1 MKSPNRICRILL
13 PVLTF
18 ALLNNV
24 AAAEPQT
31 LHLLGRPTL
40 EKHLIKLKESDKLWL
55 QHKHTLVL
63 GTSTPDNA
71 PFEIISNDN
80 EFEGI
85 TADFVTYLSDALG
98 VTVIVKRYDSRDE
111 VIAAL
116 KAGELDMVGF
126 ANNLEAQAPELAL
139 TVPYMRDQPVIVTR
153 TDDTAQ
159 ATSELAHTRIAM
171 FDGYLSQHL
180 VHALYPEATVLLYPS
195 NLNAIGAVAFGQ
207 ADAYLGDYISANY
220 LINKNYL
227 NHVHLA
233 DFSSMA
239 EGDFSFAL
247 ARNDTPLLS
256 IINTALEALPLSER
270 MVALKRWSSG
280 NETIQSHRK
289 LQFSDAEQT
298 WIDQHPRL
306 SVAVNDDLAPLSFFD
321 STGNFRGIT
330 ADILARISLRTGL
343 SFDVQYGNSER
354 LLDEVKDGKIDLLA
368 AFISNLDRAKEL
380 AFTRAYLT
388 TPFVLVAGTHVQSNF
403 SLNDLSGK
411 TVSVIKSSSMRRFL
425 ADHYPNLKVT
435 VEDTSVEAMSA
446 AAKGDTDAAIV
457 PLINANYSL
466 EQRFPNQLKIVSTVG
481 TAPARIAFGAS
492 LDSPQLRSIMNKAL
506 MSISP
511 DEMDELSNRWRLEV
525 MPGNSFWAQHGQLI
539 IKGLMIFAGA
549 VLLLFAWVFYLR
561 KLVSQRN
568 YAQTALYDQIEFKH
582 ALVYGT
588 PHPIYVRDHRGRMVL
603 CNDAYLQV
611 VGLKLADVIGK
622 TITELPGLSYDD
634 AQNFHQ
640 EYMKVLRDGEP
651 VMKVRTVSPHSSAD
665 ITVYHWL
672 IPYRGSDGRIAGIIS
687 GWIDISEREVLLKDA
702 QQARYDAE
710 EANRSKTTFFAS
722 MSHEIRTPMNAVIG
736 MLELAIRKSD
746 HGILDRVAIDVAYD
760 AAQNLLEL
768 ISDILDVARIESRQ
782 LVLAPERINLR
793 TQLDCLLSLFQGLAQ
808 QKNLALLP
816 KIDANADVDVL
827 LDTLRFK
834 QIMTNIL
841 GNSIK
846 FTARGEV
853 TLTVEAEPNDDHT
866 QLQVRI
872 VITDTGIGISEQD
885 RQRLFQPFVQGSNN
899 THTARAGSGLGLV
912 ISRELCEMMS
922 GELNLSSTLGEGT
935 QVEISLELPILEPL
949 TDTEIRSVDLA
960 PQPKVLNILI
970 VDDYPANRQLL
981 TQQLRYLGHYTEE
994 APDGSKGLRTW
1005 RNGNFDVIITDCNM
1019 PITDGYDMTRAIRSE
1034 EFERGDKPCLIIG
1047 FTATVHEGE
1056 KQRCLNAGMDD
1067 CMAKPIGLQ
1076 ELSNRLAIFGGG
1088 EVVAIGEPQALSVG
1102 DRIDLRRLKQLTQG
1116 NNASLKVLLKD
1127 LLSSTE
1133 DDLAQLQQQ
1142 LAAPNLLA
1150 LQQLAHRVKGGA
1162 RIVKAQRLINS
1173 CETLEQACD
1182 ESGDAQAQG
1191 VESCIENL
1199 LQEMIALSILLSE
1212 EIEHKL
1218 A

>member
-1 MKSPNRICRILL
+1 MKSSNRICRILL
-13 PVLTF
+13 PALTLAF
-18 ALLNNV
+18 IHNV
-24 AAAEPQT
+24 AAAEPQ
-31 LHLLGRPTL
+31 LLQLLGRPTL
-40 EKHLIKLKESDKLWL
+40 EKHSVPLKASDKLWL
-55 QHKHTLVL
+55 KHKHTLVL

-71 PFEIISNDN
+71 PFEIVSNDN

-85 TADFVTYLSDALG
+85 TADFVKFLSDSLG
-98 VTVIVKRYDSRDE
+98 LAIVVKRYDSRDE
-111 VIAAL
+111 VMAAL
-116 KAGELDMVGF
+116 KAGELDIVGF

-139 TVPYMRDQPVIVTR
+139 TAPYMRDQPVIVTR
-153 TDDTAQ
+153 IDDAEQ
-159 ATSELAHTRIAM
+159 AAPELAHTRIAM
-171 FDGYLSQHL
+171 FDGYMSQHL
-180 VHALYPEATVLLYPS
+180 VHALYPDATVLLYPS

-227 NHVHLA
+227 NNVQLA

-270 MVALKRWSSG
+270 MMALKRWSSG

-289 LQFSDAEQT
+289 LQFSSAEQA
-298 WIDQHPRL
+298 WIDQHPRV

-330 ADILARISLRTGL
+330 ADILSRISLRTGL
-343 SFDVQYGNSER
+343 SFDVQHGNSEH
-354 LLDEVKDGKIDLLA
+354 LLDEVKEGKTDLLA

-380 AFTRAYLT
+380 SFTRSYLT
-388 TPFVLVAGTHVQSNF
+388 TPFVLVAGSQVPTHF
-403 SLNDLSGK
+403 SLADLSGK
-411 TVSVIKSSSMRRFL
+411 TVAVIKSSNLRRFL
-425 ADHYPNLKVT
+425 ADHYPNVNVV
-435 VEDTSVEAMSA
+435 VEETSVEAMQA
-446 AAKGDTDAAIV
+446 TAKGDADAAIV
-457 PLINANYSL
+457 PLINASYSL

-492 LDSPQLRSIMNKAL
+492 LEAPQLRSIMNKAL

-511 DEMDELSNRWRLEV
+511 DEMDELNNRWRLEV
-525 MPGNSFWAQHGQLI
+525 IPGNSFWAQHGQLI
-539 IKGLMIFAGA
+539 IKGLMLFAGA
-549 VLLLFAWVFYLR
+549 LLLLFAWVFYLR

-568 YAQTALYDQIEFKH
+568 YAQAALYDQIEFKH

-611 VGLKLADVIGK
+611 VGLRLGDVIGK
-622 TITELPGLSYDD
+622 TITELPGLSTSD

-640 EYMKVLRDGEP
+640 EYMKVLRDGES
-651 VMKVRTVSPHSSAD
+651 VMKVRTVSPQGGAD
-665 ITVYHWL
+665 ITIYHWL
-672 IPYRGSDGRIAGIIS
+672 IPYRASDGRIAGIIS

-710 EANRSKTTFFAS
+710 EANRSKTAFFAS

-746 HGILDRVAIDVAYD
+746 HGVLDRVAIDVAYD

-808 QKNLALLP
+808 QKNLTLLP
-816 KIDANADVDVL
+816 KIDADADVDVL

-853 TLTVEAEPNDDHT
+853 TLSVEAEPDEDHT
-866 QLQVRI
+866 QLRVRI
-872 VITDTGIGISEQD
+872 VITDTGIGISALDQ
-885 RQRLFQPFVQGSNN
+885 QRLFQPFVQGSNN

-912 ISRELCEMMS
+912 ISRELCEMMGGKLS
-922 GELNLSSTLGEGT
+922 LSSTLGEGT
-935 QVEISLELPILEPL
+935 CVNISLALPILEPL
-949 TDTEIRSVDLA
+949 TETEIRSAELA

-1005 RNGNFDVIITDCNM
+1005 RNGKFDAIITDCNM

-1034 EFERGDKPCLIIG
+1034 EFERADKPCLIIG

-1067 CMAKPIGLQ
+1067 CMAKPIGLL
-1076 ELSNRLAIFGGG
+1076 ELSNRLAVFGGG
-1088 EVVAIGEPQALSVG
+1088 DALAAGEPEALHMG
-1102 DRIDLRRLKQLTQG
+1102 DNIDLRRLKQLTQG
-1116 NNASLKVLLKD
+1116 NNASLKVLLND

-1133 DDLAQLQQQ
+1133 DDLEQLQHQHY
-1142 LAAPNLLA
+1142 APNLIA
-1150 LQQLAHRVKGGA
+1150 LQQLAHRIKGGA
-1162 RIVKAQRLINS
+1162 RIVKAQRLIKG
-1173 CETLEQACD
+1173 CEALEQACN
-1182 ESGDAQAQG
+1182 EGGDTQAQG
-1191 VESCIENL
+1191 IEAAIDNL
-1199 LQEMIALSILLSE
+1199 LQEMIALSILLKA